1 MINILLFFWF
11 CMTSYLL
18 FGSIFDRFKERKKS
32 LKHYYQTKNSK
43 LKKNIFLTVLLCVVV
58 VIFYMISK
66 YTDLVFVY
74 LSYCTVVAS
83 ALLACYLFLLAP
95 IGNLIDHCQKNNIN
109 FREEFYIYFFM
120 AIIFFFMTTI
130 YMGTKDSE
138 KALTYPIIGSFSI
151 FLYHFV
157 IVSIRRYINN
167 LIYYYQIKDKE
178 GLVYLIRWFV
188 LLCVFVAS
196 LFINLIPTEKSFFTS
211 FLLLCFGW
219 YLLELLVSSSRKIIN
234 TFKHKYQI

>member
-1 MINILLFFWF
+1 
-11 CMTSYLL
+11 
-18 FGSIFDRFKERKKS
+18 
-32 LKHYYQTKNSK
+32 
-43 LKKNIFLTVLLCVVV
+43 
-58 VIFYMISK
+58 
-66 YTDLVFVY
+66 
-74 LSYCTVVAS
+74 
-83 ALLACYLFLLAP
+83 
-95 IGNLIDHCQKNNIN
+95 
-109 FREEFYIYFFM
+109 M
-120 AIIFFFMTTI
+120 ATI

-196 LFINLIPTEKSFFTS
+196 LFINLIPTEKIFFSS

-219 YLLELLVSSSRKIIN
+219 YLLELLVSGIRKLTN
-234 TFKHKYQI
+234 TFNHKYQI